1 MASSAA
7 IIPFKAWARKSALR
21 VIHRAPIAPIPKW
34 RIVTGDLVYIRSG
47 RSGGLT
53 GKVKA
58 VLRKSNRVVVEGA
71 NFVKRHVKPTSQS
84 AGGVVGIESPVPYSK
99 VNLVD
104 PTSGC
109 VTGEL
114 RASKGASSFNPPPP
128 PLPSAP
134 AYSLISISQEADSD
148 IDPLH
153 ADGRESAD

>member
-58 VLRKSNRVVVEGA
+58 VLRKSNRVIVEGA

-84 AGGVVGIESPVPYSK
+84 AGGVVGVESPVPYSK

-109 VTGEL
+109 VPGTRRAARGTG
-114 RASKGASSFNPPPP
+114 RRGRTISFTPAPLHFPNP
-128 PLPSAP
+128 
-134 AYSLISISQEADSD
+134 QEADAD
-148 IDPLH
+148 LDPLH
-153 ADGRESAD
+153 ADGREGAH